1 MGRLRYVR
9 ARWPELEVPE
19 GQPLW
24 LLYELD
30 DAADAVT
37 RSVDLFPD
45 GSVARNSIEIEE
57 RNGTPCPSL
66 IDLSLAEGFA
76 DADLIEISSA
86 EFEAAWAKGMDRP
99 FWSAG

>member
-45 GSVARNSIEIEE
+45 GSVARNSIEI
-57 RNGTPCPSL
+57 
-66 IDLSLAEGFA
+66 
-76 DADLIEISSA
+76 SSA
-86 EFEAAWAKGMDRP
+86 EFEAAWAQGMDRP
-99 FWSAG
+99 VWSAG